1 MSIKAFLDSP
11 RIVYTILGVTI
22 GLLLVVLL
30 WPTPRPYDALAD
42 KARVSAAVADAL
54 RSNPEIVVEALQA
67 MQARQ
72 GQMEQIRAK
81 QAVTANRGA
90 LEHDGNSHV
99 GGNPRGDVTL
109 VEFYDYR
116 CPYCREAQAVVNQL
130 IKSDPNLRFVYKE
143 FPILGP
149 ESMIAARAA
158 VAARSSSYYSA
169 FHDALMTAPSP
180 LTEEAVLKIAG
191 SVGINVSALQ
201 IEMRSPDIDQIIA
214 ANHALAQEIGING
227 TPAFVIG
234 DTLLPG
240 VVSLAELQQLIANQ
254 RAMRAR

>member
-1 MSIKAFLDSP
+1 VTLKEWLNTP
-11 RIVYTILGVTI
+11 RAAYTLGGIAVA
-22 GLLLVVLL
+22 LLLIVLL

-42 KARVSAAVADAL
+42 KARVSAAVAEAL
-54 RSNPEIVVEALQA
+54 RTNPEIVVEALQA
-67 MQARQ
+67 MQSRQ
-72 GQMEQIRAK
+72 GQMEQMRAK
-81 QAVTANRGA
+81 QAVVANRAA
-90 LEHDGNSHV
+90 LEQDGNSAV

-109 VEFYDYR
+109 VEFSDYR
-116 CPYCREAQAVVNQL
+116 CPYCREALAIVNAL
-130 IKSDPNLRFVYKE
+130 IKSDPNLRVVYKE

-158 VAARSSSYYSA
+158 VAARSSSYYAA
-169 FHDALMTAPSP
+169 FHEALMTAPSP
-180 LTEEAVLKIAG
+180 LNEEAVLKIAG

-201 IEMRSPDIDQIIA
+201 LELRSPDIDQILA

-240 VVSLAELQQLIANQ
+240 VVSLAELQQLVANQ

>member
-1 MSIKAFLDSP
+1 MSLKEWLDTP
-11 RIVYTILGVTI
+11 RGAYTLGGIAVA
-22 GLLLVVLL
+22 LLLIVLL

-42 KARVSAAVADAL
+42 KARVSAAVAEAL
-54 RSNPEIVVEALQA
+54 RTNPEIVVEALQA
-67 MQARQ
+67 MQSRQ
-72 GQMEQIRAK
+72 GQMEQMRAK
-81 QAVTANRGA
+81 QAVIANRA
-90 LEHDGNSHV
+90 LLEQDGNSAV

-109 VEFYDYR
+109 VEFSDYR
-116 CPYCREAQAVVNQL
+116 CPYCREALSIVNAL
-130 IKSDPNLRFVYKE
+130 IKSDPNLRVVYKE

-158 VAARSSSYYSA
+158 VAARSSSYYAA
-169 FHDALMTAPSP
+169 FHEALMTAPSP

-201 IEMRSPDIDQIIA
+201 LELRSPDIDQILA

-240 VVSLAELQQLIANQ
+240 VVSLAELQQLVANQ

>member
-1 MSIKAFLDSP
+1 VTLKEWLNTP
-11 RIVYTILGVTI
+11 RAAYTLGGIAVA
-22 GLLLVVLL
+22 LLLIVLL

-42 KARVSAAVADAL
+42 KARVSAAVAEAL
-54 RSNPEIVVEALQA
+54 RTNPEIVVEALQA
-67 MQARQ
+67 MQSRQ
-72 GQMEQIRAK
+72 GQIEQMRAK
-81 QAVTANRGA
+81 QAVVANRAA
-90 LEHDGNSHV
+90 LEQDGNSAV

-109 VEFYDYR
+109 VEFSDYR
-116 CPYCREAQAVVNQL
+116 CPYCREALAIVNAL
-130 IKSDPNLRFVYKE
+130 MKSDPNLRVVYKE

-169 FHDALMTAPSP
+169 FHEALMTAPSP
-180 LTEEAVLKIAG
+180 LNEEAVLKIAG

-201 IEMRSPDIDQIIA
+201 LELRSPDIDHILA

-240 VVSLAELQQLIANQ
+240 VVSLAELQQLVANQ

>member
-1 MSIKAFLDSP
+1 MTLKEWLNTP
-11 RIVYTILGVTI
+11 RAAYTLGGIAVA
-22 GLLLVVLL
+22 LLLIVLL

-42 KARVSAAVADAL
+42 KARVSAAVAEAL
-54 RSNPEIVVEALQA
+54 RTNPEIVVEALQA
-67 MQARQ
+67 MQSRQ
-72 GQMEQIRAK
+72 GQMEQMRAK
-81 QAVTANRGA
+81 QAVVANRAA
-90 LEHDGNSHV
+90 LEQDGNSAV

-109 VEFYDYR
+109 VEFSDYR
-116 CPYCREAQAVVNQL
+116 CPYCREALAIVNAL
-130 IKSDPNLRFVYKE
+130 IKSDPNLRVVYKE

-149 ESMIAARAA
+149 ESMMAARAA
-158 VAARSSSYYSA
+158 VAARSSSYYAA
-169 FHDALMTAPSP
+169 FHEALMTAPSP
-180 LTEEAVLKIAG
+180 LNEEAVLKIAG

-201 IEMRSPDIDQIIA
+201 LELRSPDIDHILA

-240 VVSLAELQQLIANQ
+240 VVSLAELQQLVANQ

>member
-1 MSIKAFLDSP
+1 MTLKEWLNTP
-11 RIVYTILGVTI
+11 RAAYTLGGIAVA
-22 GLLLVVLL
+22 LLLIVLL

-42 KARVSAAVADAL
+42 KARVSAAVAEAL
-54 RSNPEIVVEALQA
+54 RTNPEIVVEALQA
-67 MQARQ
+67 MQSRQ
-72 GQMEQIRAK
+72 GQMEQMRAK
-81 QAVTANRGA
+81 QAVVANRAA
-90 LEHDGNSHV
+90 LEQDGNSAV

-109 VEFYDYR
+109 VEFSDYR
-116 CPYCREAQAVVNQL
+116 CPYCREALAIVNAL
-130 IKSDPNLRFVYKE
+130 IKSDPNLRVVYKE

-158 VAARSSSYYSA
+158 VAARSSSYYAA
-169 FHDALMTAPSP
+169 FHEALMTAPSP
-180 LTEEAVLKIAG
+180 LNEEAVLKIAG

-201 IEMRSPDIDQIIA
+201 LELRSPDIDQILA

-240 VVSLAELQQLIANQ
+240 VVSLAELQQLVANQ

>member
-1 MSIKAFLDSP
+1 MTLKEWLNTP
-11 RIVYTILGVTI
+11 RAAYTLGGIAVA
-22 GLLLVVLL
+22 LLLIVLL

-42 KARVSAAVADAL
+42 KARVSAAVAEAL
-54 RSNPEIVVEALQA
+54 RTNPEIVVEALQA
-67 MQARQ
+67 MQSRQ
-72 GQMEQIRAK
+72 GQMEQMRAK
-81 QAVTANRGA
+81 QAVVANRAA
-90 LEHDGNSHV
+90 LEQDGNSAV

-109 VEFYDYR
+109 VEFSDYR
-116 CPYCREAQAVVNQL
+116 CPYCREALAIVNAL
-130 IKSDPNLRFVYKE
+130 MKSDPNLRVVYKE

-149 ESMIAARAA
+149 ESMMAARAA
-158 VAARSSSYYSA
+158 VAARSSSYYAA
-169 FHDALMTAPSP
+169 FHEALMTAPSP
-180 LTEEAVLKIAG
+180 LNEEAVLKIAG

-201 IEMRSPDIDQIIA
+201 LELRSPDIDQILA

-240 VVSLAELQQLIANQ
+240 VVSLAELQQLVANQ